1 MTRTWYW
8 VYRRK
13 ETRGQGDYWAY
24 QAGQENTRAVV
35 AHSLLFLYLDPGIGE
50 LMSQALI
57 RGVPF
62 FNKKPTGKGKIN
74 PHSLTLTVK

>member
-35 AHSLLFLYLDPGIGE
+35 AHT
-50 LMSQALI
+50 
-57 RGVPF
+57 
-62 FNKKPTGKGKIN
+62 FNPSTWEAEAGRD
-74 PHSLTLTVK
+74 L